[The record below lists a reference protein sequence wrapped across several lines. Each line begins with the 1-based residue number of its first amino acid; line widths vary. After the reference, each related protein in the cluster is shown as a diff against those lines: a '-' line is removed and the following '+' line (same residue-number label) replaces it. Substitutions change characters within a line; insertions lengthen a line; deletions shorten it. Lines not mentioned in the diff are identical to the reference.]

1 MDHAAAPTGG
11 LQRGPTFPRRDAA
24 SATTSSRD
32 HALSGAGGSGG
43 SGAGGEHGH
52 HGGGHHQDGSL
63 PINPH
68 ARHRLGKIM
77 SGLAAGPRAKEAF
90 RHGSM
95 AA

>member
-1 MDHAAAPTGG
+1 MDHTTGPAGG
-11 LQRGPTFPRRDAA
+11 LQRGPTFPHRNTAL
-24 SATTSSRD
+24 ATTSSRD
-32 HALSGAGGSGG
+32 HALPGDSGGGAGV
-43 SGAGGEHGH
+43 GEHGH
-52 HGGGHHQDGSL
+52 HSGGHHNHADGSL
-63 PINPH
+63 PIHPH